1 MQLQTTR
8 EKLFVLGVE
17 QASKVKRGKLSD
29 QRVSDNR
36 RAGGRNNWDRDVVL
50 QREAVVVEPSLESP

>member
-1 MQLQTTR
+1 MQLQTTTR

-29 QRVSDNR
+29 QRASDNHG
-36 RAGGRNNWDRDVVL
+36 AAEPNWDCAVML
-50 QREAVVVEPSLESP
+50 QREVVVVEPSLE